1 MTMNILPE
9 IQIQTIAIKVKPKV
23 ERMIKRGHPW
33 LFEDAIVKQNKPGTS
48 GDIVIIFG
56 SKDNK
61 FIACGLYD
69 PFSPIRVKILQY
81 GKGAKINA
89 DFFSEKVARAFNKRK
104 PLLETATNSYRFLFG
119 EADAFPGFIADVYA
133 NVLVIKLY
141 ATIWL
146 PYLNDIVENLIA
158 HSNCDTVVLR
168 LSRNVQKQGD
178 LHGLHDGKVIYGNLV
193 SEVVQFEEHGVQF
206 SANVIHGHKT
216 GYFLDHRDNRRR
228 VGAMAE
234 GKTVLDVFSYAGGFS
249 VHALANGAK
258 RVISLDISAQALEVA
273 KYNGNLNSY
282 TGTHETMAIDAF
294 EGLKSLI
301 EAKESFDIVV
311 IDPPS
316 FAKSAKE
323 IDKAKNSYERL
334 ARLGAQLVRSGGML
348 VLASCSS
355 RIIADEFF
363 EICGRM
369 LNASGKRFQLL
380 DTSYHDVDHPV
391 IESFPEGAYLK
402 CGYYRLLS

>member
-1 MTMNILPE
+1 M
-9 IQIQTIAIKVKPKV
+9 
-23 ERMIKRGHPW
+23 
-33 LFEDAIVKQNKPGTS
+33 
-48 GDIVIIFG
+48 
-56 SKDNK
+56 
-61 FIACGLYD
+61 
-69 PFSPIRVKILQY
+69 
-81 GKGAKINA
+81 
-89 DFFSEKVARAFNKRK
+89 
-104 PLLETATNSYRFLFG
+104 
-119 EADAFPGFIADVYA
+119 
-133 NVLVIKLY
+133 LVVKLY

-146 PYLNDIVENLIA
+146 PYLNDIVENLVD
-158 HSNCDTVVLR
+158 HSHCDTVVLR

-178 LHGLHDGKVIYGNLV
+178 LHGLYDGLVIYGNLAHD
-193 SEVVQFEEHGVQF
+193 VVQFEEHGVQF

-228 VGAMAE
+228 VGAMAQ

-249 VHALANGAK
+249 VHALANGAQ

-273 KYNGNLNSY
+273 QYNGNLNSY

-301 EAKESFDIVV
+301 DAKQTFDIVV

-334 ARLGAQLVRSGGML
+334 AKLGAQLVNSGGML
-348 VLASCSS
+348 ILASCSS
-355 RIIADEFF
+355 RIVADEFF
-363 EICGRM
+363 EICQNT

-380 DTSYHDVDHPV
+380 DTSYHDLDHPV
-391 IESFPEGAYLK
+391 VESFPEGAYLK